1 MLFEE
6 AIMEILYG
14 VQRDVE
20 FTSAPDSSFGRDILC
35 DDFVVGWG
43 MPAGF
48 VKPGF
53 RGGIAALIDE

>member
-1 MLFEE
+1 
-6 AIMEILYG
+6 MEILYG